1 MDLIPRKPIELHF
14 CSSPAHLPVVRAA
27 VEKMCDLLGMDSD
40 ATGGV
45 VLSVD
50 EASRRIPLSIQQVQE
65 TPWYTGPEGDQ
76 PAEKPKK
83 RKRPLKGGL
92 D

>member
-1 MDLIPRKPIELHF
+1 MHISEAASGHIRSISE
-14 CSSPAHLPVVRAA
+14 AVREGQTVQA
-27 VEKMCDLLGMDSD
+27 K
-40 ATGGV
+40 

-50 EASRRIPLSIQQVQE
+50 EDNRRISLSIKQVQE

-76 PAEKPKK
+76 PAEEKPKK